1 MNHTPFLGIGSHFL
15 HLPYKM
21 GVLAIPTTQEGAEA
35 LRGLGNYTKNLIKS
49 KNALSVYFGL
59 SVGARMEGV

>member
-21 GVLAIPTTQEGAEA
+21 GVFAIPTTQEGAEA
-35 LRGLGNYTKNLIKS
+35 LRGLGNYTKK
-49 KNALSVYFGL
+49 YD
-59 SVGARMEGV
+59 